1 MDIVMSVTL
10 YSVVIF
16 LLSSILGNSRALAF
30 GFTKTHAL
38 VHVVDQAGKKYRTT
52 NQLEECLTLCF
63 LLMCALASDKRTKL
77 SCVFAFVQV

>member
-1 MDIVMSVTL
+1 MQPYLSVVVYGGRQKRRAILMDIVMSVTL

-38 VHVVDQAGKKYRTT
+38 VHAVDQAGKKMSHY
-52 NQLEECLTLCF
+52 Q
-63 LLMCALASDKRTKL
+63 
-77 SCVFAFVQV
+77 